1 MSSFSMNFFA
11 ADSLVEDIEEF
22 FSAKIDEYYR
32 LTKAAEKLKTD
43 EELLHET
50 LLRDLPI
57 IVPNIGGQVLRA
69 VSKAIRPAHRVGP
82 PFRGRPQIYAP
93 ERRDTKHVREFK
105 VWLMNKLV
113 SFSIGV
119 SFDEEPPPLSCL
131 TDDFAPIETLAQMQ
145 RFEAL
150 SGVTLPHVYW
160 VTYTR
165 DNRTALRKDDQF
177 WHLVRATAA
186 AQNVAITED
195 WREENKLCM
204 KFEEYSRLRRHP
216 EISAAIRESL
226 TFSARPKYARNFS
239 ESVEKDLIARRMR
252 ASEAHRQKRLLEQV
266 MYESSQATEHQKSS
280 RLAKGREA
288 RAVA

>member
-1 MSSFSMNFFA
+1 MSNFSMNFFA
-11 ADSLVEDIEEF
+11 ADSLIENIEEF
-22 FSAKIDEYYR
+22 FAAKIDEYYR

-57 IVPNIGGQVLRA
+57 IIPNIGGQVLRA
-69 VSKAIRPAHRVGP
+69 VAKAIRPAHRVGP

-113 SFSIGV
+113 AFSIGV
-119 SFDEEPPPLSCL
+119 PFDEEPPPLSCL
-131 TDDFAPIETLAQMQ
+131 ADDLTPVETLSQMQ

-165 DNRTALRKDDQF
+165 DNRTALRDDDQF
-177 WHLVRATAA
+177 WHLARSIAV
-186 AQNVAITED
+186 QHNVTLTED

-216 EISAAIRESL
+216 ELSAAIRESL
-226 TFSARPKYARNFS
+226 AFSAQPRYARNFS
-239 ESVEKDLIARRMR
+239 EAVEKELLSRRMR
-252 ASEAHRQKRLLEQV
+252 ASEAHRQKKLLEQV
-266 MYESSQATEHQKSS
+266 MYETQAQANASSVKDFRNSC
-280 RLAKGREA
+280 